1 MGSLCGT
8 AHAGPGIAV
17 VAVLRAHVRTGATYF
32 RAPEIRAG
40 SAACGCLGWVC
51 AVRSSRMRSAAGK
64 NHRARRPLV
73 PFLPP
78 SLTLVARPSAQ
89 SGGSAPVP
97 AALVGFVGAATVVV
111 AIVATAL
118 FVR

>member
-1 MGSLCGT
+1 MRT
-8 AHAGPGIAV
+8 A
-17 VAVLRAHVRTGATYF
+17 ATYF
-32 RAPEIRAG
+32 RALEVRAG

-51 AVRSSRMRSAAGK
+51 AVRSSRMRSTAGK

-73 PFLPP
+73 PFLP
-78 SLTLVARPSAQ
+78 LTLVARPSAQ

-111 AIVATAL
+111 AVVATAL